1 MTTLAFQT
9 IFDQAESISI
19 NTRATV
25 AQTISRSNVVRSVKR
40 GGQVWRFEVRLP
52 DGMPWSEM
60 RPYIAQIEAADRYTQ
75 GIVQINNSGYNTW
88 LTPYQ
93 GNSANSTGFAASWT
107 QGSNTITLTSSPT
120 TASGYKFKAGDFI
133 QLNTGRCYVVAANV
147 AYNSNTVTLNRP
159 VLDTTGSGALKV
171 GPNCTWTVICTDIPS
186 WTIFS
191 RDQVS
196 WSGAFVFYEAM
207 L

>member
-1 MTTLAFQT
+1 MTTTAFQV
-9 IFDQAESISI
+9 IFDRAESISI

-25 AQTISRSNVVRSVKR
+25 AQSISRSNVVRAVKR

-52 DGMPWSEM
+52 DGIPWSEL
-60 RPYIAQIEAADRYTQ
+60 RPYIAAIDSADRFTA
-75 GIVQINNSGYNTW
+75 GTVQINNAGYNSW

-93 GNSANSTGFAASWT
+93 GNSANTSGFAASWT
-107 QGSNTITLTSSPT
+107 NGSNSITLTNSPT
-120 TASGYKFKAGDFI
+120 TASGYKFKAGDII
-133 QLNTGRCYVVAANV
+133 QLNTGKCYTVAANV

-159 VLDTTGSGALKV
+159 VLDATGAGSLKV
-171 GPNCTWTVICTDIPS
+171 GPNCTWTVMCTEIPS
-186 WTIFS
+186 WTIFA

-196 WSGAFVFYEAM
+196 WSGSFIFYESM